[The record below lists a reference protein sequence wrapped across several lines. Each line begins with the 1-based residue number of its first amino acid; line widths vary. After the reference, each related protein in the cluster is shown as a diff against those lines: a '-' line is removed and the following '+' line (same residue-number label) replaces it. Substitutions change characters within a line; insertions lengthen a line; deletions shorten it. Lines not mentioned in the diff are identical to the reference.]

1 MGPVATPRSQGA
13 SPSVFPPEA
22 SAASGTRELPSGR
35 SSASAVP
42 FPSFLPS
49 YFKDTGR
56 KRTKRQKPRC
66 CGSWGF
72 ATRPS
77 AALRCASESR
87 HTGAPF
93 PRSGAGPRPSRLR
106 PGLRNG
112 EREGE
117 GGSVRCAPQA
127 GRSSGAGGRAPAGRR
142 SKAAGVTASGPR
154 ARDRAARGRAS
165 ESTGPRRGPTADLG
179 CRTCSDLVRDGGLK
193 PGSRGDGPAKAPN
206 TARAVVG
213 TRRPVLPST
222 GARCARSDGLRR
234 REEGSRDAGRGGSSC
249 FRGAWASRAGS
260 GQSSP
265 SVRRSCRPPQLSVM
279 PLRQARRQGSEQ
291 TGYAHAPG
299 LRSTPHPS
307 LLSAGVKLDPRPPTQ
322 GAGSPPVRG
331 AGP

>member
-1 MGPVATPRSQGA
+1 MQSLFHRFCPATSKTQDVKGQNDRNRGVAGVGALPR
-13 SPSVFPPEA
+13 VLL
-22 SAASGTRELPSGR
+22 R
-35 SSASAVP
+35 
-42 FPSFLPS
+42 
-49 YFKDTGR
+49 
-56 KRTKRQKPRC
+56 RC
-66 CGSWGF
+66 I
-72 ATRPS
+72 ARPS
-77 AALRCASESR
+77 PDTRGRHFRGPGPGPDLRAYDQVCGTGSARAKGARFAAR
-87 HTGAPF
+87 
-93 PRSGAGPRPSRLR
+93 PRPAAP
-106 PGLRNG
+106 PGR
-112 EREGE
+112 
-117 GGSVRCAPQA
+117 
-127 GRSSGAGGRAPAGRR
+127 GGRAPAGPR

-165 ESTGPRRGPTADLG
+165 ESTGPRRGPTVDLG

-193 PGSRGDGPAKAPN
+193 PGGRGDGPAKAPN

-222 GARCARSDGLRR
+222 GARRARSDGLRR

>member
-127 GRSSGAGGRAPAGRR
+127 GRSSGAGGTR
-142 SKAAGVTASGPR
+142 ASGPEEQG
-154 ARDRAARGRAS
+154 RGRHGLRAS
-165 ESTGPRRGPTADLG
+165 
-179 CRTCSDLVRDGGLK
+179 
-193 PGSRGDGPAKAPN
+193 GSRSG
-206 TARAVVG
+206 
-213 TRRPVLPST
+213 
-222 GARCARSDGLRR
+222 
-234 REEGSRDAGRGGSSC
+234 
-249 FRGAWASRAGS
+249 RAG
-260 GQSSP
+260 QS
-265 SVRRSCRPPQLSVM
+265 
-279 PLRQARRQGSEQ
+279 
-291 TGYAHAPG
+291 
-299 LRSTPHPS
+299 
-307 LLSAGVKLDPRPPTQ
+307 
-322 GAGSPPVRG
+322 
-331 AGP
+331 

>member
-1 MGPVATPRSQGA
+1 MQSLFHRFCPATSKTQDVKGQNDRNRGVAGVGALPR
-13 SPSVFPPEA
+13 VLLRRC
-22 SAASGTRELPSGR
+22 AA
-35 SSASAVP
+35 
-42 FPSFLPS
+42 
-49 YFKDTGR
+49 
-56 KRTKRQKPRC
+56 
-66 CGSWGF
+66 
-72 ATRPS
+72 RPS
-77 AALRCASESR
+77 PDTRGRHFRGPGPGPDPRAYDQVCGTGSARAKGARFAAR
-87 HTGAPF
+87 
-93 PRSGAGPRPSRLR
+93 PRPAAP
-106 PGLRNG
+106 PGR
-112 EREGE
+112 
-117 GGSVRCAPQA
+117 
-127 GRSSGAGGRAPAGRR
+127 GGRAPAGPR

-154 ARDRAARGRAS
+154 ARDRAARDRAS

-193 PGSRGDGPAKAPN
+193 PGGRGDGPAKAPN
-206 TARAVVG
+206 TARAVVR

>member
-106 PGLRNG
+106 PGLRNR

-127 GRSSGAGGRAPAGRR
+127 GRSSGAGGRAPAGPR

-179 CRTCSDLVRDGGLK
+179 CRTCSDLV
-193 PGSRGDGPAKAPN
+193 
-206 TARAVVG
+206 
-213 TRRPVLPST
+213 
-222 GARCARSDGLRR
+222 
-234 REEGSRDAGRGGSSC
+234 
-249 FRGAWASRAGS
+249 
-260 GQSSP
+260 
-265 SVRRSCRPPQLSVM
+265 
-279 PLRQARRQGSEQ
+279 
-291 TGYAHAPG
+291 
-299 LRSTPHPS
+299 
-307 LLSAGVKLDPRPPTQ
+307 
-322 GAGSPPVRG
+322 
-331 AGP
+331 

>member
-127 GRSSGAGGRAPAGRR
+127 GRSSGAGGRAPAGPR

-154 ARDRAARGRAS
+154 ARDRAARDRAS

-193 PGSRGDGPAKAPN
+193 PGGRGDGPAKAPN

-222 GARCARSDGLRR
+222 GARRAERRAAQEGRGFARRGTRRLELVPRGVGQPGRLGPEQPVCPEELAALHSCQSCPSDR
-234 REEGSRDAGRGGSSC
+234 REGRGQSK
-249 FRGAWASRAGS
+249 RGT
-260 GQSSP
+260 P
-265 SVRRSCRPPQLSVM
+265 T
-279 PLRQARRQGSEQ
+279 LRG
-291 TGYAHAPG
+291 
-299 LRSTPHPS
+299 
-307 LLSAGVKLDPRPPTQ
+307 
-322 GAGSPPVRG
+322 
-331 AGP
+331 